1 MIIIYAGIWIH
12 AKEFRENLADALFPQ
27 LLACDTVCHEWSAS
41 RHSDA
46 TGYGLVAVECWVSSI
61 LMFLLS
67 LIIGSPVL

>member
-1 MIIIYAGIWIH
+1 MH

-46 TGYGLVAVECWVSSI
+46 TGYGLVAVEC
-61 LMFLLS
+61 
-67 LIIGSPVL
+67 